1 MYNTDCLLVT
11 ASSVDMFPFVG
22 PVPNRDGHWM
32 AAGFVGHGKLP
43 SFHLLI
49 VKANDHRNATNPSL
63 NSTHHS

>member
-1 MYNTDCLLVT
+1 
-11 ASSVDMFPFVG
+11 MFPFVG